1 MEAPKEMPQE
11 TELFDPTRDPRADL
25 AAARQAAAKDGK
37 DILLALG
44 ARWCPDCTAFEDWTR
59 DPEVARLLERK
70 YHLVTVSVGTER
82 GQRDQNADIEADFN
96 HPIAGGIPSLSV
108 LNPEGKI
115 RFDSA
120 DGEFARAR
128 KMKPTDLL
136 DFLKDGH

>member
-1 MEAPKEMPQE
+1 MEAPL
-11 TELFDPTRDPRADL
+11 ELFDPSRDPRADL
-25 AAARQAAAKDGK
+25 AAARSAAAKDRK

-44 ARWCPDCTAFEDWTR
+44 ARWCPDCTAFENWTH
-59 DPEVARLLERK
+59 DPEVAELLAQK

-82 GQRDQNADIEADFN
+82 GQRDQNPDIDADFN

-108 LNPEGKI
+108 LNHEGKI

-128 KMKPTDLL
+128 KMKPADLL
-136 DFLKDGH
+136 DFLKYGR